1 MFDHVTIRV
10 SDRGASER
18 FYDTVLTPLGID
30 TSYRTNFFT
39 VWREFTLTESDGE
52 HPVTRGVELAFVAPS
67 REQVE
72 DFWESGRGWGHLSG
86 PDPAQRDGD
95 YVAWL
100 QDPDGN
106 RVEAVHGGAARPGA
120 AHRDGRIHELVIRVS
135 DLAAATAFYRTIADA
150 AGYRLASEGADR
162 AVFAAASGGGTLAL
176 VAGRPATEN
185 LHIAFPGDDDAVR
198 RFHDLATTAGYRSN
212 GEPARR
218 AQYHA
223 GYYAAY
229 VLDPDGTN
237 VEVVSHNLG

>member
-1 MFDHVTIRV
+1 VFDHVTIRV
-10 SDRGASER
+10 SDRGASEG
-18 FYDTVLTPLGID
+18 FYDTVLTPLGIE
-30 TSYRTNFFT
+30 TSYRTNVFT

-52 HPVTRGVELAFVAPS
+52 HPVTRAVDVAFVAPS

-72 DFWESGRGWGHLSG
+72 DFWESGRGGGRASG
-86 PDPAQRDGD
+86 PDPAERDGD

-100 QDPDGN
+100 EDPDGN
-106 RVEAVHGGAARPGA
+106 RVQAVHHGGTRPGA

-150 AGYRLASEGADR
+150 AGYEIVSEGADR
-162 AVFAAASGGGTLAL
+162 AVFAATSGGGTFAL
-176 VAGRPATEN
+176 VPGEPVTEN

-198 RFHDLATTAGYRSN
+198 RFHELATAAGHRSN
-212 GEPARR
+212 GEPAER

-237 VEVVSHNLG
+237 VEVVSRNLG